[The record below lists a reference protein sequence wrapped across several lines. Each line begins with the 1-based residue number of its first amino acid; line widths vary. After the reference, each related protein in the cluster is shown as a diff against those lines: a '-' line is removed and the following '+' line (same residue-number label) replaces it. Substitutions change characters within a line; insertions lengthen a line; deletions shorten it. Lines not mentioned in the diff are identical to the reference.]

1 MAWLSEKERRK
12 LDEHSSELQARLEAI
27 ESSLRNAT
35 LENDVLKTE
44 KTKLT
49 KQEAELRAQLE
60 KQLEQSNT
68 ALANATKELDQAK
81 NTTQAQTKELDAAK
95 TQLKEIAPL
104 KSQVEK
110 LQSELASAVKSRTDT
125 EASLAK
131 AKTELEQAKNASQVS
146 AKEIETLKAQL
157 SKAQQDS
164 QAQQAKLTQERDEV
178 KKERDQAHKDR
189 DQAHKDRDQAHKE
202 RDQIKTTSAQAAA
215 DLAKKNKELA
225 SLQAAKEDAVQEN
238 ELLLLQ
244 LMQAQEELV
253 EYYEEKNRFEKLF
266 EAYKARWD
274 RLEQRYPNYIDFG
287 GIELVSFDA
296 VSEIPSITW
305 RVKDFAQAGI
315 AYSEFYFQTV
325 MQDGLPGLAVIAD
338 ANHLPELDSALV
350 PKLLQTNAKQ
360 LGLFLSFTNTE
371 FRQIRAAATVLAQLE
386 AIGWK
391 DFTLPS
397 QFDLAF
403 WRPIL
408 KQLIEQ
414 VQALPSVLRYDQVK
428 LKRELINPDYEHLWL
443 EFQGLHYG
451 NIHLRKFEAR
461 LGAALVQA
469 DGFSSFP
476 KFEIPLIDGKTK
488 PFESWYAESQDDSG
502 AKLELR
508 LSLEKNV
515 FDAAVWSKLSD
526 TDKAFMLRLVYAF
539 PEALKRLEAQHVAIH
554 RPWATWVDF
563 AKAAVNVFE
572 VNRRATKTAVDA
584 DKALNTTPAE
594 PKAKA
599 QPKEEVQAATPKPQ
613 AKGPKIISI
622 ASAPAKK
629 KTRSTQ
635 TATAP
640 KTKKK

>member
-81 NTTQAQTKELDAAK
+81 NTSQAQTKELDAAK

-189 DQAHKDRDQAHKE
+189 DQAHKD

-572 VNRRATKTAVDA
+572 VNRRATKAAVDA

-599 QPKEEVQAATPKPQ
+599 QPKEEVQAAKPKPQ
-613 AKGPKIISI
+613 AKGPKVISI

>member
-81 NTTQAQTKELDAAK
+81 NTSQAQTKELDAAK

-178 KKERDQAHKDR
+178 KKER

-386 AIGWK
+386 AISWK

-451 NIHLRKFEAR
+451 SIHLRKFEAR

-599 QPKEEVQAATPKPQ
+599 QPKEEVQAAKPKPQ
-613 AKGPKIISI
+613 AKGPKVISI

>member
-81 NTTQAQTKELDAAK
+81 NTSQAQTKELDAAK

-110 LQSELASAVKSRTDT
+110 LQSDLASAVKSRTDT

-178 KKERDQAHKDR
+178 KKER

-386 AIGWK
+386 AISWK

-599 QPKEEVQAATPKPQ
+599 QPKEEVQAAKPKPQ
-613 AKGPKIISI
+613 AKGPKVISI

>member
-68 ALANATKELDQAK
+68 ALANATQELDQAK
-81 NTTQAQTKELDAAK
+81 NTSQAQTKELDAAK

-189 DQAHKDRDQAHKE
+189 DQAHKE

-215 DLAKKNKELA
+215 DLDKKNKELA

-408 KQLIEQ
+408 KQLTEQ
-414 VQALPSVLRYDQVK
+414 VQTLPSVLRYDQVK

-554 RPWATWVDF
+554 RSWATWVDF

-572 VNRRATKTAVDA
+572 VNRRATKAAVDA

-599 QPKEEVQAATPKPQ
+599 QPKEEAQAATPKPQ
-613 AKGPKIISI
+613 AKGPKVISI

>member
-81 NTTQAQTKELDAAK
+81 NTSQAQTKELDAAK

-110 LQSELASAVKSRTDT
+110 LQSDLASAVKSRTDT

-178 KKERDQAHKDR
+178 KKER

-599 QPKEEVQAATPKPQ
+599 QPKEEVQAAKPKPQ
-613 AKGPKIISI
+613 AKGPKVISI